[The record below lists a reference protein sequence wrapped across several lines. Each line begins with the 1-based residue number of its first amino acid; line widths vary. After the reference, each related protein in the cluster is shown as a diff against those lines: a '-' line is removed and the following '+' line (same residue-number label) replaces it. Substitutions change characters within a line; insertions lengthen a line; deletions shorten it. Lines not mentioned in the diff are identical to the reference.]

1 MIWQQ
6 MPYTIP
12 FVGVSLLS
20 FAVGGYI
27 WFHYRSP
34 LGKTGSAT
42 ILASSAWIIT
52 TVLALSGGDLSTQV
66 FWKKMQF
73 PGIVVLPA
81 AWFIFAVLYTGRE
94 QWLNRRTLAG
104 LLFMPVVTVILVFT
118 NESHNLIWKGFTV
131 VTSGLFLVVKESH
144 GIWLQ
149 AFIGYAYVLLMI
161 GGLLFFIQI
170 MRCSYP
176 RYRRQ
181 TSFLLF
187 GGIVPWAASALSSF
201 GLNPIPYLDFTLIAL
216 TLTNLVVAFNIFY
229 FQLGS
234 VVPLARETIIESMD
248 DCVIV
253 LDMENRIVDM
263 NPSARKLMGS
273 TAESLGKPV
282 KGVWPPWPGVE
293 ELDVGGGKEVMV
305 DNVIFDVNVSPLV
318 DWRGYT
324 VSRVVVLRD
333 VTDRK
338 RSEKIKQ
345 SLKEK
350 EILLQEIHHRVK
362 NNIQIISSL
371 LNLQSS
377 YIKDERYKQMLRDSQ
392 DRIKS
397 MALIHE
403 KLYQSSN
410 LADISFG
417 EYIQDLVQSLYR
429 SYGTMNITLEVQ
441 GSGVSL
447 GIDTAI
453 PCGLIINELVSNS
466 LKHAFPDDKG
476 KIRIGFR
483 SIDGDIEL
491 VVSDNGVGIP
501 DTIDFRTTESLGLHL
516 VTILVEDQLKGTVS
530 LERNDGTTFTITF
543 KK

>member
-20 FAVGGYI
+20 FVVGGYI

-34 LGKTGSAT
+34 LGRTGSAT

-52 TVLALSGGDLSTQV
+52 IVLELSGGDLPTQI

-73 PGIVVLPA
+73 PGIVILPA

-104 LLFMPVVTVILVFT
+104 LSFMPVITLLLVFT
-118 NESHNLIWKGFTV
+118 NESHNLIWKGFSV
-131 VTSGLFLVVKESH
+131 DTSGLFLVVEESH
-144 GIWLQ
+144 GIWLWT
-149 AFIGYAYVLLMI
+149 FIGYAYVLLMI
-161 GGLLFFIQI
+161 GGFLFFIQI
-170 MRCSYP
+170 MTCSYP

-187 GGIVPWAASALSSF
+187 GGMVPWAASSLSSF
-201 GLNPIPYLDFTLIAL
+201 GLNPLPYLDLTLIAL
-216 TLTNLVVAFNIFY
+216 TLTNVVVAFNIFY

-234 VVPLARETIIESMD
+234 VVPLAHETIIESMD

-253 LDMENRIVDM
+253 LDMKDCIVDM
-263 NPSARKLMGS
+263 NPSARKLMG
-273 TAESLGKPV
+273 TAEFVGKPV
-282 KGVWPPWPGVE
+282 KEVWPPWPGGE
-293 ELDVGGGKEVMV
+293 ELDGEGGKEVV
-305 DNVIFDVNVSPLV
+305 LDNVIFDVNISPLV

-338 RSEKIKQ
+338 RSEQIKQ

-377 YIKDERYKQMLRDSQ
+377 YIKDERYKQMLKDSQ

-410 LADISFG
+410 LADISFE

-429 SYGTMNITLEVQ
+429 SYGTSSIALEVE
-441 GSGVSL
+441 GSDVSL
-447 GIDTAI
+447 DIDAAI

-466 LKHAFPDDKG
+466 LKHAFPYDKG
-476 KIRIGFR
+476 RIKIFFR
-483 SIDGDIEL
+483 SIDDNIEL

-516 VTILVEDQLKGTVS
+516 VTILVEDQLKGTIS
-530 LERNDGTTFTITF
+530 LDRSNGTTFKITF

>member
-6 MPYTIP
+6 TPYTIP
-12 FVGVSLLS
+12 FIGMSLLS
-20 FAVGGYI
+20 LVLGGYI
-27 WFHYRSP
+27 WVHYHSP
-34 LGKTGSAT
+34 LGRTGSAT
-42 ILASSAWIIT
+42 ILASTAWIIT
-52 TVLALSGGDLSTQV
+52 TVMELSGGDLPTQI
-66 FWKKMQF
+66 FWKKMQY

-104 LLFMPVVTVILVFT
+104 LSVMPVITLLLVFT
-118 NESHNLIWKGFTV
+118 NERHNLIWDGFTV
-131 VTSGLFLVVKESH
+131 DTSGLFLVVEESH
-144 GIWLQ
+144 GIWLW
-149 AFIGYAYVLLMI
+149 AFIGYAYILLMI
-161 GGLLFFIQI
+161 GGLLFFVQI
-170 MRCSYP
+170 MTCSYP

-181 TSFLLF
+181 TSFLLL
-187 GGIVPWAASALSSF
+187 GGTIPWAASALSSF
-201 GLNPIPYLDFTLIAL
+201 GLNPFPHLDLTLIAL
-216 TLTNLVVAFNIFY
+216 TLTNVVVAFNIFY

-234 VVPLARETIIESMD
+234 VVPLAHETIIESMD

-253 LDMENRIVDM
+253 LDMENCIVEM

-273 TAESLGKPV
+273 TTEFVGKPV
-282 KGVWPPWPGVE
+282 KEVWPLWPGVE
-293 ELDVGGGKEVMV
+293 ELDVERGKEVV
-305 DNVIFDVNVSPLV
+305 LDNVIFDVNISPLV

-371 LNLQSS
+371 LSLQSF
-377 YIKDERYKQMLRDSQ
+377 YIKDEKYKEMLKDSQ

-403 KLYQSSN
+403 KLYQSAN
-410 LADISFG
+410 LADISLE

-429 SYGTMNITLEVQ
+429 SYGTSSITLEVE
-441 GSGVSL
+441 GSDVSL
-447 GIDTAI
+447 GIDAAI

-476 KIRIGFR
+476 KIRICFR
-483 SIDGDIEL
+483 SKDDDIEL
-491 VVSDNGVGIP
+491 VVSDNGMGIP

-530 LERNDGTTFTITF
+530 LERSNGTTFIITF